1 MYQKAEKGSPAVPVV
16 QIVEMAPIRQRF
28 LCSPLH
34 YVKRLEMAMI
44 NSFFKQRA
52 KKVVSDSPGLV
63 DFAIKLLG

>member
-1 MYQKAEKGSPAVPVV
+1 MYQEAEKGSPSVPVV
-16 QIVEMAPIRQRF
+16 QIVEMAPRRQRF

>member
-1 MYQKAEKGSPAVPVV
+1 MYQKAEKGYPAVPVV

-34 YVKRLEMAMI
+34 YVKRLEMALI